1 MKCDRWAFATHI
13 LAIGARQLFPCWDN
27 PQYKTAFT
35 ISMQH
40 SRNFTALSNM
50 PIQRYFEINE
60 TDTDYTWTHFHI
72 TPPISTYQVAIA
84 VTNYTS
90 IRVNE
95 NVALWYRKGFRMNF
109 LEFAKQVIKNITLY
123 LKSEFKVVDI
133 PKMDHVVIPNFP
145 QDGTSKL
152 GLIFYR

>member
-1 MKCDRWAFATHI
+1 LAFVTHI
-13 LAIGARQLFPCWDN
+13 LAIGARKLFPCWDN
-27 PQYKTAFT
+27 PRFKTTFT
-35 ISMQH
+35 ISIKH
-40 SRNFTALSNM
+40 YRNFTALSNM
-50 PIQRYFEINE
+50 PIKQYNSETLEIFH
-60 TDTDYTWTHFHI
+60 TDYKWTHFHI

-84 VTNYTS
+84 VTNYAS
-90 IRVNE
+90 IRINE
-95 NVALWYRKGFRMNF
+95 NMALWYRQGIRMNI

-123 LKSEFKVVDI
+123 LKSEFKEIDF

>member
-1 MKCDRWAFATHI
+1 
-13 LAIGARQLFPCWDN
+13 
-27 PQYKTAFT
+27 
-35 ISMQH
+35 
-40 SRNFTALSNM
+40 M

-90 IRVNE
+90 IRIIE
-95 NVALWYRKGFRMNF
+95 NVALWYRKGFELNF
-109 LEFAKQVIKNITLY
+109 LEFAMQVIKNITLY
-123 LKSEFKVVDI
+123 LKFEFKEVNI

-152 GLIFYR
+152 GLIFYK

>member
-1 MKCDRWAFATHI
+1 
-13 LAIGARQLFPCWDN
+13 
-27 PQYKTAFT
+27 
-35 ISMQH
+35 
-40 SRNFTALSNM
+40 M
-50 PIQRYFEINE
+50 PREPYIEPFEIFH
-60 TDTDYTWTHFHI
+60 TDYTWTKFHI

-84 VTNYTS
+84 VTNYNS
-90 IRVNE
+90 IRINE
-95 NVALWYRKGFRMNF
+95 NMTLWYRKSYEMNI

-123 LKSEFKVVDI
+123 LKSEFKEVDI

>member
-1 MKCDRWAFATHI
+1 
-13 LAIGARQLFPCWDN
+13 
-27 PQYKTAFT
+27 
-35 ISMQH
+35 
-40 SRNFTALSNM
+40 M
-50 PIQRYFEINE
+50 PIKQYSAITTTGTN
-60 TDTDYTWTHFHI
+60 YTWTHFHI

-90 IRVNE
+90 IRIIE
-95 NVALWYRKGFRMNF
+95 NVALWCRKGINF
-109 LEFAKQVIKNITLY
+109 LEFAKQVIKNVTLY
-123 LKSEFKVVDI
+123 LKSEFKGVHI